1 MSYKYIHAWLTLLA
15 AMLFV
20 AQPASAITLNEAKEM
35 YLAGDFEGALPVFLE
50 EIKKKPKDASLN
62 QWLGVCLMQAGRTE
76 EAIPKLKFAQSK
88 GVAEAS
94 RYLAEIAFHE
104 YDFEGAENYIDQ
116 YETALKRAK
125 KSMPAEISDL
135 RRRVLL
141 AENMLER
148 VEKIVI
154 IDSVA
159 VDRDEFFKAYR
170 LSPGSGSISSP
181 EILPDGFE
189 HADPT
194 AVAMPETQT
203 VMFWAAPGDD
213 DEYRIMESNKLF
225 DGSWEKP
232 TALDETINIDGDNN
246 FPFLMADGVTLYYA
260 NNGEGSI
267 GGYDIFISRK
277 EDNSYLQP
285 QNIGMP
291 YNSPYDDYLLA
302 IDEITGVGWWATDR
316 NGMEDSITIYKF
328 IPSDLRQNYSSDDDD
343 LTDKARITDYRS
355 TWESG
360 KNYSDILKKIDK
372 IKLDKSVEQPEFA
385 FALPG
390 GRVYTRLS
398 DFRSSRARALMEEY
412 LAAEKELKANE
423 ATLAKLRQ
431 KYRNGDRSS
440 TGAIK
445 SLENQIDNDRKA
457 LKAKANAVISQE
469 N

>member
-1 MSYKYIHAWLTLLA
+1 MSYKYIHSWMVLLASMLLA
-15 AMLFV
+15 A
-20 AQPASAITLNEAKEM
+20 PALSAITLNEAKEM
-35 YLAGDFEGALPVFLE
+35 YQAGDFEGALPVFLE

-76 EAIPKLKFAQSK
+76 EAIPRLKFAQTK
-88 GVAEAS
+88 GVTEAS
-94 RYLAEIAFHE
+94 RYLAEIAFQE
-104 YDFEGAENYIDQ
+104 YDFEGAEKYIDQ
-116 YETALKRAK
+116 YETALKRAR
-125 KSMPAEISDL
+125 KSMPDEISDL

-154 IDSVA
+154 IDSIA
-159 VDRDEFFKAYR
+159 VDRDDFFKAYK

-181 EILPDGFE
+181 DILPEGFE

-203 VMFWAAPGDD
+203 MMFWAAPSED
-213 DEYRIMESNKLF
+213 DEYCIVESNKLF

-232 TALDETINIDGDNN
+232 AALDETINIEGDNN

-302 IDEITGVGWWATDR
+302 IDEVTGVGWWATDR
-316 NGMEDSITIYKF
+316 NGLGDMITIYKF
-328 IPSDLRQNYSSDDDD
+328 IPSDLRQNYDSDDED

-360 KNYSDILKKIDK
+360 KNYADLLKKIDK
-372 IKLDKSVEQPEFA
+372 INLDKKTDRSEFE

-390 GRVYTRLS
+390 GRVYTRMS
-398 DFRSSRARALMEEY
+398 DFRSARARAMMEDY
-412 LAAEKELKANE
+412 MAAVNSLKADE
-423 ATLAKLRQ
+423 ASLARLRQ
-431 KYRNGDRSS
+431 KYRNGDRSA
-440 TGAIK
+440 TEAIK
-445 SLENQIDNDRKA
+445 NLELKIENDRKA
-457 LKAKANAVISQE
+457 LKTKANEIISQE